1 MTELPAAHPSAGGF
15 LARKRGVMDQYGQ
28 ALIGL
33 GIQAGI
39 VADLALCQMFHQ
51 AIRRQLIPQCLHS
64 YRGHVI
70 RKNFIRGQF

>member
-15 LARKRGVMDQYGQ
+15 LARKRVVMDQYGQ
-28 ALIGL
+28 ALIGF

-39 VADLALCQMFHQ
+39 VDGLALCQMFNQ
-51 AIRRQLIPQCLHS
+51 AIRRQPIPEYLS
-64 YRGHVI
+64 SDRDHVI